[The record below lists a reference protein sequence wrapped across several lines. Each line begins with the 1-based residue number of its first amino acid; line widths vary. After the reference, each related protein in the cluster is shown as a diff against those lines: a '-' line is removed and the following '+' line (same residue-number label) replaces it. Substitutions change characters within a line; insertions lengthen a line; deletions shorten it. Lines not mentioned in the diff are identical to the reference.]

1 MNIPFFILHFVFVWP
16 LFVYRP
22 NKFNFFGLSFGAII
36 ADLEVPFLFLFVA
49 DPWEA
54 RSIMHSLLGALTINL
69 IIVIL
74 ATIYLVPI
82 VLRYMDKK
90 TENKKIFIFGRS
102 DLREHKTTTTVV
114 LYSGLIGTVS
124 HLFLDALHHPY
135 NPITFP
141 VEKYYSFNLIL
152 FNNHQLAN
160 ALVGLITIILFIL
173 MLYYWYVKNLL

>member
-1 MNIPFFILHFVFVWP
+1 
-16 LFVYRP
+16 
-22 NKFNFFGLSFGAII
+22 
-36 ADLEVPFLFLFVA
+36 
-49 DPWEA
+49 
-54 RSIMHSLLGALTINL
+54 
-69 IIVIL
+69 
-74 ATIYLVPI
+74 
-82 VLRYMDKK
+82 MDKK